1 MAFSSISDA
10 RTKLGSTTTDVD
22 SQILYAN
29 NNLLDSTTIFYTNEA
44 KTILASAGNYVI
56 PTQFK
61 SYYVTLGSD
70 GKIVGSKTEL
80 VNAGMDVSFV
90 DGSIMNFSA
99 DSGEQK
105 TNDLDITYS
114 LNPSTNLLTDTTWD
128 SSRRWLIENGTINS
142 TPLTNINLSDMK
154 GYDLVIRN
162 GVWGNLWGG
171 TEIYGFLHTYLL
183 SSTIHI
189 AADPNRKLIGTLPG
203 GGDDPRVNYFFRP
216 DYLIPKQAEEYPTFF
231 RRMPDALPIF
241 DRNGVKKEFAMLI
254 NPLLDCVVKDS
265 GTFTNGGA
273 GAVTRTFRNPKR
285 QNKGLTKRKPTF
297 FVNFVN
303 GQVSG
308 VNSNFYTSI
317 EGGIATANIYE
328 NVPIADRLYHHADT
342 FIRVG
347 TAWVKSGGT
356 TSNPNYITDSLI
368 DQSWC
373 CAVLESLLVAEA
385 DRDTWTFNNGTINK
399 TYTEVNPYEWTTA
412 INSGIGYF
420 ELSPA
425 NQYLGLFRPLNADV
439 NNPNNL
445 THAAIIEHD
454 GEAFIGA
461 GRKRLNTGLAIDGLF
476 ASCKAYSIANNWAAD
491 GAVIPKFSI
500 YQEGIYKTL
509 YFGTGTSGWLYVDP
523 SVSIATVKTTDL
535 YSDYHNYYINGT
547 ISRTTMASY
556 NAFYEGAKNGWGLFF
571 CSSYLNTIVTKWY
584 FYALVHDFDIS
595 KKILSQIYSVDDAKQ
610 RRVSAYSWRYMEP
623 LPYFSDFNWERKG
636 FEYGTYIAD
645 NPSQCA
651 SHFQSLAVW
660 GFAYCDGLS
669 MWDDPNPM
677 GGEYNHGPCDNI
689 NFANFYYGFGNL
701 QQLDNGVFDWLYVGY
716 WQVEQ
721 NRDIVA
727 ADTNWEKTQLLVSG
741 TWTSN
746 TDANNSN
753 YPVMLY
759 NQQKPISAYKLSAD
773 GTEALLII
781 VNPFNNGYTKATHT
795 VRLPTK
801 SNQQFDVDTWGNF
814 TTVIRLKG
822 L

>member
-1 MAFSSISDA
+1 MAFSSITDA

-90 DGSIMNFSA
+90 DGSIMNFSD

-105 TNDLDITYS
+105 SNDLDITYS
-114 LNPSTNLLTDTTWD
+114 LNPSTNLLTDTTW
-128 SSRRWLIENGTINS
+128 SSDRRWLIENGTINNV
-142 TPLTNINLSDMK
+142 PLTDINLSDMK

-162 GVWGNLWGG
+162 GLWGNMWGG
-171 TEIYGFLHTYLL
+171 TEIQGFVHTYLL

-189 AADPNRKLIGTLPG
+189 AADPNRTLTVG
-203 GGDDPRVNYFFRP
+203 KVNYYFRP
-216 DYLIPKQAEEYPTFF
+216 DYLIPKQAEEYMTFF

-241 DRNGVKKEFAMLI
+241 DKNGVKKEFAMLI

-265 GTFTNGGA
+265 GVFTNGNP
-273 GAVTRTFRNPKR
+273 GAVTRTFRNPRR

-297 FVNFVN
+297 LVNFVN
-303 GQVSG
+303 GQVSSANANY
-308 VNSNFYTSI
+308 VSSV
-317 EGGIATANIYE
+317 EGGVATANVTE
-328 NVPIADRLYHHADT
+328 VVPIADRLYHHADT

-373 CAVLESLLVAEA
+373 CAVLESLLVTGA

-399 TYTEVNPYEWTTA
+399 TYAEVNPYEWTTA
-412 INSGIGYF
+412 INSGIGYYQY
-420 ELSPA
+420 SPA
-425 NQYLGLFRPLNADV
+425 NQYLILFNPLSGDV
-439 NNPNNL
+439 NNPMNIS
-445 THAAIIEHD
+445 HAAIIEHD
-454 GEAFIGA
+454 GEAFIGV
-461 GRKRLNTGLAIDGLF
+461 GRKRLNTGLALDGLF

-500 YQEGIYKTL
+500 YQEGIYKSI

-535 YSDYHNYYINGT
+535 YSDYHNYFINGT
-547 ISRTTMASY
+547 ISRTTMLNY
-556 NAFYEGAKNGWGLFF
+556 NAFYEGAKNSFGLFF

-584 FYALVHDFDIS
+584 YYALVHDFDIS
-595 KKILSQIYSVDDAKQ
+595 KKILGQILSVDDAKQ
-610 RRVSAYSWRYMEP
+610 KRVAAYSWRYMEP

-645 NPSQCA
+645 NPAQCA

-669 MWDDPNPM
+669 MWDDPNAY

-689 NFANFYYGFGNL
+689 NFGNFYYGFGNL

-727 ADTNWEKTQLLVSG
+727 ANTEWTKTQLLVSG

-759 NQQKPISAYKLSAD
+759 NQQKPISAYKLSTD

-801 SNQQFDVDTWGNF
+801 GNQQFDVDTWGNF

>member
-80 VNAGMDVSFV
+80 VNAGMDVSFA
-90 DGSIMNFSA
+90 DGSIMNFSS

-114 LNPSTNLLTDTTWD
+114 INPSTNLLTDTTWSTD
-128 SSRRWLIENGTINS
+128 RRWLIENGTINNV
-142 TPLTNINLSDMK
+142 PLTDINLSDMK

-162 GVWGNLWGG
+162 GLWGNMWGG
-171 TEIYGFLHTYLL
+171 TEIQGFVHTYLL

-189 AADPNRKLIGTLPG
+189 AADPNRTLTVG
-203 GGDDPRVNYFFRP
+203 KVNYYFRP

-241 DRNGVKKEFAMLI
+241 DKNGVKKEFAMLT
-254 NPLLDCVVKDS
+254 NPLLDCVVKNS
-265 GTFTNGGA
+265 GTFTNGMS

-308 VNSNFYTSI
+308 VNSNYVSAV
-317 EGGIATANIYE
+317 EGGVATANITE
-328 NVPIADRLYHHADT
+328 VVPIAERFRHDADV
-342 FIRVG
+342 FIRIA
-347 TAWVKSGGT
+347 TAVAKSNGAS
-356 TSNPNYITDSLI
+356 SNPLDITPS
-368 DQSWC
+368 DQNRC
-373 CAVLESLLVAEA
+373 CALLESLLITNPTERAS
-385 DRDTWTFNNGTINK
+385 WTYNNGGVTF
-399 TYTEVNPYEWTTA
+399 TYAQANPFEWTTA
-412 INSGIGYF
+412 INSGTGYY
-420 ELSPA
+420 ESSPA
-425 NQYLGLFRPLNADV
+425 NQYLRYFKPLNPA
-439 NNPNNL
+439 PNTMNVD
-445 THAAIIEHD
+445 HSAIIEHD
-454 GEAFIGA
+454 GEVFIGI
-461 GRKRLNTGLAIDGLF
+461 GRKRLNTGLAMNGLYE
-476 ASCKAYSIANNWAAD
+476 SCKAYSIANNWAAD

-509 YFGTGTSGWLYVDP
+509 YFGTGTSGWIYVDP
-523 SVSIATVKTTDL
+523 SVSIATVKTTEL
-535 YSDYHNYYINGT
+535 YSDYHNYYKNGT
-547 ISRTTMASY
+547 ISRTAMASF
-556 NAFYEGAKNGWGLFF
+556 NSFYEGAKNSWGLFF
-571 CSSYLNTIVTKWY
+571 CSSYLSTIVTKWY
-584 FYALVHDFDIS
+584 YYALVHDFDIS
-595 KKILSQIYSVDDAKQ
+595 KKILSQILSVDEAKQ
-610 RRVSAYSWRYMEP
+610 KRVAAYSWRFMEP

-636 FEYGTYIAD
+636 FEFGTYIAD
-645 NPSQCA
+645 NPSNCA

-660 GFAYCDGLS
+660 GFAYCDGLL
-669 MWDDPNPM
+669 MWDGQNAM
-677 GGEYNHGPCDNI
+677 GGEYNHGPCNDED
-689 NFANFYYGFGNL
+689 FANFFYGFGDL

-727 ADTNWEKTQLLVSG
+727 ANTDWTKTQLLVSG
-741 TWTSN
+741 TWTSD

-759 NQQKPISAYKLSAD
+759 NQQKPISAYKLSTD

-801 SNQQFDVDTWGNF
+801 GNQQFDVDTWGNF

>member
-1 MAFSSISDA
+1 MAFSSITDA

-80 VNAGMDVSFV
+80 VNAGMDVSFA
-90 DGSIMNFSA
+90 DGSIMNFSS
-99 DSGEQK
+99 DSGSQ
-105 TNDLDITYS
+105 TNNGLDITYS
-114 LNPSTNLLTDTTWD
+114 LNPSTNLLTDTTWS
-128 SSRRWLIENGTINS
+128 SSRRWLIENGTIS
-142 TPLTNINLSDMK
+142 SSAITNIDLSAMK

-162 GVWGNLWGG
+162 GNWGTVFGVTGFEDG
-171 TEIYGFLHTYLL
+171 TLL

-189 AADPNRKLIGTLPG
+189 AADPNRTLTVG
-203 GGDDPRVNYFFRP
+203 KVNYYFRP
-216 DYLIPKQAEEYPTFF
+216 DYLIPKEAEEYPTFF
-231 RRMPDALPIF
+231 RRMPDALPIY

-265 GTFTNGGA
+265 GTFTNGGS
-273 GAVTRTFRNPKR
+273 GAVTRTFRNPRR

-297 FVNFVN
+297 FVNFVP

-308 VNSNFYTSI
+308 VNSNFFTTY
-317 EGGIATANIYE
+317 EYGVATANVYE

-342 FIRVG
+342 FIRTG
-347 TAWVKSGGT
+347 TAYVKSGGA
-356 TSNPNYITDSLI
+356 TSDPNYITDSLV

-373 CAVLESLLVAEA
+373 CAVLESLLITDAGERA
-385 DRDTWTFNNGTINK
+385 TWTFNNGTINK
-399 TYTEVNPYEWTTA
+399 TYNEVNPYKWTTA
-412 INSGIGYF
+412 IDSGDGHYDV
-420 ELSPA
+420 SPA
-425 NQYLGLFRPLNADV
+425 NQYLGMFKPLNTGE
-439 NNPNNL
+439 NPNNL
-445 THAAIIEHD
+445 SHAAIIEHD
-454 GEAFIGA
+454 GEAFIGV
-461 GRKRLNTGLAIDGLF
+461 GRKRLNTGLAMDGLF
-476 ASCKAYSIANNWAAD
+476 ASCKAYSIANNYAAS
-491 GAVIPKFSI
+491 GGVIPKFSI
-500 YQEGIYKTL
+500 YQEGIYKSE
-509 YFGTGTSGWLYVDP
+509 YFGSGTSGWLYVAP
-523 SVSIATVKTTDL
+523 TESVATVKTTDL

-547 ISRTTMASY
+547 ISRTTMLNY

-571 CSSYLNTIVTKWY
+571 CSSYLNSIITKWY
-584 FYALVHDFDIS
+584 FYSVVHNYDIT
-595 KKILSQIYSVDDAKQ
+595 KKILGQILSVDDAKTK
-610 RRVSAYSWRYMEP
+610 RASLYSWRYMEP
-623 LPYFSDFNWERKG
+623 LPYFSDFHHEKKG
-636 FEYGTYIAD
+636 TEFGSIIKD

-669 MWDDPNPM
+669 MWDDPNAM
-677 GGEYNHGPCDNI
+677 GGEYNHGPCDNPTSLS
-689 NFANFYYGFGNL
+689 NFYYGFGNL
-701 QQLDNGVFDWLYVGY
+701 MQLDNGVFDWLYVGY

-727 ADTNWEKTQLLVSG
+727 ADTAWVRSQLYWNSA
-741 TWTSN
+741 WTSDS
-746 TDANNSN
+746 DANNTN

-759 NQQKPISAYKLSAD
+759 NRQAPISAYKLSAD

-781 VNPFNNGYTKATHT
+781 TNPFNNGYTKETFKI
-795 VRLPTK
+795 RLQTK
-801 SNQQFDVDTWGNF
+801 GNQEFDVDTWGNF

>member
-80 VNAGMDVSFV
+80 VDAGMDVSFV
-90 DGSIMNFSA
+90 DATIMNFSS

-105 TNDLDITYS
+105 TNDLGISYS
-114 LNPSTNLLTDTTWD
+114 LNSSTNLLTDTTWD
-128 SSRRWLIENGTINS
+128 SGRRWLIENGTIS
-142 TPLTNINLSDMK
+142 SSALTNINLSDMK

-162 GVWGNLWGG
+162 GAWGNMWGG
-171 TEIYGFLHTYLL
+171 TEIQGFLHTYLL

-189 AADPNRKLIGTLPG
+189 AADPNRTLTVG
-203 GGDDPRVNYFFRP
+203 KVNYYFRP
-216 DYLIPKQAEEYPTFF
+216 DYLIPKTEEEYPTFF

-241 DRNGVKKEFAMLI
+241 DKNGVKKEFAMLT
-254 NPLLDCVVKDS
+254 NPLFDNVVKNS
-265 GTFTNGGA
+265 GVFTNGGA

-285 QNKGLTKRKPTF
+285 QNKGLTKRKPNF
-297 FVNFVN
+297 FVNFVS

-308 VNSNFYTSI
+308 VNSNYISSV
-317 EGGIATANIYE
+317 EGGVATANIYE
-328 NVPIADRLYHHADT
+328 VVPIADRFRHDADI
-342 FIRVG
+342 FIKVA
-347 TAWVKSGGT
+347 TAVAKSMGAS
-356 TSNPNYITDSLI
+356 SNPSDIGVNDQNY
-368 DQSWC
+368 C
-373 CAVLESLLVAEA
+373 CALLESLLITNEAE
-385 DRDTWTFNNGTINK
+385 RDSW
-399 TYTEVNPYEWTTA
+399 TYTNGGFSISYALANPFEWTTA
-412 INSGIGYF
+412 INSGIGYQQY
-420 ELSPA
+420 SPA
-425 NQYLGLFRPLNADV
+425 NQYLMYFNPVSGDV
-439 NNPNNL
+439 NNPMNIN
-445 THAAIIEHD
+445 HAAILEHD
-454 GEAFIGA
+454 GEVFIGV
-461 GRKRLNTGLAIDGLF
+461 GRKRLNTGLAMNGIYE
-476 ASCKAYSIANNWAAD
+476 SCKAYSIANNWAAQ

-509 YFGTGTSGWLYVDP
+509 YFGTGTSGWIYVDP

-535 YSDYHNYYINGT
+535 FSDYHNYFINGT
-547 ISRTTMASY
+547 VSRTTMGSY
-556 NAFYEGAKNGWGLFF
+556 NAFYEGAKNSWGLFY
-571 CSSYLNTIVTKWY
+571 CSSYLSTIVTKWY
-584 FYALVHDFDIS
+584 YYALVHDYDIS
-595 KKILSQIYSVDDAKQ
+595 KKILSQILSVDDAKQ
-610 RRVSAYSWRYMEP
+610 KRVAAYSWRFMEP
-623 LPYFSDFNWERKG
+623 LPFFSDFNWERKG
-636 FEYGTYIAD
+636 FEFGTYIAD
-645 NPSQCA
+645 NPSNCA

-660 GFAYCDGLS
+660 GFAYCDGLL
-669 MWDDPNPM
+669 MWDGQNAM
-677 GGEYNHGPCDNI
+677 GGEYNHGPCNDE
-689 NFANFYYGFGNL
+689 NFANFFYGFGDL

-781 VNPFNNGYTKATHT
+781 VSPFNNGYTKETHT

>member
-80 VNAGMDVSFV
+80 VNAGMDASFV

-105 TNDLDITYS
+105 TNDLDITLS

-128 SSRRWLIENGTINS
+128 ASRRWLIENGTIS
-142 TPLTNINLSDMK
+142 TSAITNINLSDMK
-154 GYDLVIRN
+154 GYDLVLRS
-162 GVWGNLWGG
+162 GVWGTVFGVD
-171 TEIYGFLHTYLL
+171 GFVDGYLL

-189 AADPNRKLIGTLPG
+189 AADPNRTLTVG
-203 GGDDPRVNYFFRP
+203 KVNYYFRP

-241 DRNGVKKEFAMLI
+241 DKNGIKKEFAMLI

-265 GTFTNGGA
+265 GTFTNGGS

-285 QNKGLTKRKPTF
+285 QNKGLTKRKPTE
-297 FVNFVN
+297 FVNFVS

-308 VNSNFYTSI
+308 VNANYYTTV
-317 EGGIATANIYE
+317 EGGSATANVKE
-328 NVPIADRLYHHADT
+328 FVPIADRLYHHADT

-356 TSNPNYITDSLI
+356 TSNPNYITDSLV

-373 CAVLESLLVAEA
+373 CAVLESLLVTGG
-385 DRDTWTFNNGTINK
+385 DRDAWTFNNGTINK
-399 TYTEVNPYEWTTA
+399 TYAEVNPYEWTTA
-412 INSGIGYF
+412 INSGIGYYD
-420 ELSPA
+420 LSPS
-425 NQYLGLFRPLNADV
+425 NQYLGLFKPLTTDV

-454 GEAFIGA
+454 GEAFIGV

-476 ASCKAYSIANNWAAD
+476 ASCKAYSIANNYAAN
-491 GAVIPKFSI
+491 GGVIPKFSI
-500 YQEGIYKTL
+500 YQEGIYKSE
-509 YFGTGTSGWLYVDP
+509 YFGGGTSGWLYVAP
-523 SVSIATVKTTDL
+523 TESIATVKTTDL
-535 YSDYHNYYINGT
+535 YSDYHNYFINGS
-547 ISRTTMASY
+547 ISRTSMLNY

-571 CSSYLNTIVTKWY
+571 CSSYLNSMITKWY
-584 FYALVHDFDIS
+584 FYSLVHNFDIS
-595 KKILSQIYSVDDAKQ
+595 KKILGQILSVDDAKQ
-610 RRVSAYSWRYMEP
+610 KRVSAYSWRYMEP
-623 LPYFSDFNWERKG
+623 LPYFSDFHHERKG
-636 FEYGTYIAD
+636 FEYGTYIKD
-645 NPSQCA
+645 NPAQCA

-669 MWDDPNPM
+669 MWDDPNAY

-689 NFANFYYGFGNL
+689 SFANFYYGFGNL

-727 ADTNWEKTQLLVSG
+727 ANTEWTKTQLLVSG

-759 NQQKPISAYKLSAD
+759 NQQKPISAYKLSTD

>member
-90 DGSIMNFSA
+90 DGSIMNFSD

-128 SSRRWLIENGTINS
+128 ASRRWVIENGTIS
-142 TPLTNINLSDMK
+142 TSSISNINLSDMK

-162 GVWGNLWGG
+162 GVWGTVFGVA
-171 TEIYGFLHTYLL
+171 GFVDGYLL

-189 AADPNRKLIGTLPG
+189 AADPNRTLTVG
-203 GGDDPRVNYFFRP
+203 KVNYYFRP

-241 DRNGVKKEFAMLI
+241 DKNGVKKEFAMLI
-254 NPLLDCVVKDS
+254 NPLLDCVVKNS
-265 GTFTNGGA
+265 GTFTNGFP

-285 QNKGLTKRKPTF
+285 QNKGLTKRKPTE
-297 FVNFVN
+297 FVNFVS

-308 VNSNFYTSI
+308 VNANYFTTI
-317 EGGIATANIYE
+317 EGGNATANVIE
-328 NVPIADRLYHHADT
+328 NVPIAERFRHDADV
-342 FIRVG
+342 FIKVA
-347 TAWVKSGGT
+347 TAVAKSNGAS
-356 TSNPNYITDSLI
+356 SNPADIKVGDQNY
-368 DQSWC
+368 C
-373 CAVLESLLVAEA
+373 CALLESLLITSEAE
-385 DRDTWTFNNGTINK
+385 RETWTYTNGAFSLS
-399 TYTEVNPYEWTTA
+399 YASANPFKWTTA
-412 INSGIGYF
+412 INSGINYYQF
-420 ELSPA
+420 SPA
-425 NQYLGLFRPLNADV
+425 NQYLMYFKPLNAA
-439 NNPNNL
+439 PNTFNL
-445 THAAIIEHD
+445 NHAAIIEHD
-454 GEAFIGA
+454 GEVFIGI
-461 GRKRLNTGLAIDGLF
+461 GRKRLNSGLAMNGIYE
-476 ASCKAYSIANNWAAD
+476 SCKAYSIANNWAAD

-500 YQEGIYKTL
+500 YQEGIYKSI

-535 YSDYHNYYINGT
+535 YSDYHNYFINGT
-547 ISRTTMASY
+547 VNRTTMVNY
-556 NAFYEGAKNGWGLFF
+556 NAFYEGAKNSWGLFF
-571 CSSYLNTIVTKWY
+571 CSSYLSTIVTKWY
-584 FYALVHDFDIS
+584 YYALVHDYDIS
-595 KKILSQIYSVDDAKQ
+595 KKILSQILSVDEAKQ
-610 RRVSAYSWRYMEP
+610 KRVAAYSWRYMEP
-623 LPYFSDFNWERKG
+623 LPTFSDFNHERKG
-636 FEYGTYIAD
+636 FNYGEYIKD
-645 NPSQCA
+645 NPAQCA

-669 MWDDPNPM
+669 MWDDPNAY
-677 GGEYNHGPCDNI
+677 GGEYNHGPCNDED
-689 NFANFYYGFGNL
+689 FGNFYYGFGNL

-727 ADTNWEKTQLLVSG
+727 ANTDWTKTQLLVSG

-759 NQQKPISAYKLSAD
+759 NQQKPISAYKLSTD

-801 SNQQFDVDTWGNF
+801 GNQQFDVDTWGNF

>member
-1 MAFSSISDA
+1 MAFSSITDA

-80 VNAGMDVSFV
+80 VNAGMDVSFA
-90 DGSIMNFSA
+90 DGSIMNFSS

-114 LNPSTNLLTDTTWD
+114 LNPSTNLLTDTTWSTD
-128 SSRRWLIENGTINS
+128 RRWLIENGTINNV
-142 TPLTNINLSDMK
+142 PLTDINLSDMK

-162 GVWGNLWGG
+162 GLWGNMWGG
-171 TEIYGFLHTYLL
+171 TEIQGFVHTYLL

-189 AADPNRKLIGTLPG
+189 AADPNRTLTVG
-203 GGDDPRVNYFFRP
+203 KVNYYFRP

-231 RRMPDALPIF
+231 RRMPDALPIY
-241 DRNGVKKEFAMLI
+241 DKNGVKKEFAMLT
-254 NPLLDCVVKDS
+254 NPLLDCVVKNS

-297 FVNFVN
+297 LVNFVN
-303 GQVSG
+303 GQVSSA
-308 VNSNFYTSI
+308 NSNYVSAV
-317 EGGIATANIYE
+317 EGGVATANVTEVVPIAERFRHDADVFIRIATA
-328 NVPIADRLYHHADT
+328 VA
-342 FIRVG
+342 
-347 TAWVKSGGT
+347 KSNGAS
-356 TSNPNYITDSLI
+356 SNPLDITPA
-368 DQSWC
+368 DQNRC
-373 CAVLESLLVAEA
+373 CALLESLLITNPTERAS
-385 DRDTWTFNNGTINK
+385 WTYNNGGVTF
-399 TYTEVNPYEWTTA
+399 TYAQANPFEWTTA
-412 INSGIGYF
+412 INSGTGYY
-420 ELSPA
+420 ESSPA
-425 NQYLGLFRPLNADV
+425 NQYLRYFKPLNPA
-439 NNPNNL
+439 PNTMNVD
-445 THAAIIEHD
+445 HSAIIEHD
-454 GEAFIGA
+454 GEVFIGI
-461 GRKRLNTGLAIDGLF
+461 GRKRLNTGLAMNGLYE
-476 ASCKAYSIANNWAAD
+476 SCKAYSIANNWAAD

-509 YFGTGTSGWLYVDP
+509 YFGTGTSGWIYVDP

-535 YSDYHNYYINGT
+535 YSDYHNYYKNGT
-547 ISRTTMASY
+547 ISRTAMASF
-556 NAFYEGAKNGWGLFF
+556 NSFYEGAKNSWGLFF
-571 CSSYLNTIVTKWY
+571 CSSYLSTIVTKWY
-584 FYALVHDFDIS
+584 YYALVHDFDIS
-595 KKILSQIYSVDDAKQ
+595 KKILSQILSVDEAKQ
-610 RRVSAYSWRYMEP
+610 KRVAAYAWRFMEP

-636 FEYGTYIAD
+636 FEFGTYIAD
-645 NPSQCA
+645 NPSNCA

-660 GFAYCDGLS
+660 GFAYCDGLL
-669 MWDDPNPM
+669 MWDGQNAM
-677 GGEYNHGPCDNI
+677 GGEYNHGPCNDED
-689 NFANFYYGFGNL
+689 FANFFYGFGDL

-727 ADTNWEKTQLLVSG
+727 ANTDWTKTQLLVSG
-741 TWTSN
+741 TWTSD

-801 SNQQFDVDTWGNF
+801 GNQQFDVDTWGNF

>member
-61 SYYVTLGSD
+61 SYYVTLGND

-80 VNAGMDVSFV
+80 VNAGMDVSFA

-114 LNPSTNLLTDTTWD
+114 LNSSTNLLTDTTW
-128 SSRRWLIENGTINS
+128 SSDRRWLVENGTINNV
-142 TPLTNINLSDMK
+142 PLTDINLSDMK

-162 GVWGNLWGG
+162 GLWGNMWGG
-171 TEIYGFLHTYLL
+171 TEIQGFTHTYLL

-189 AADPNRKLIGTLPG
+189 AADSNRTLTVG
-203 GGDDPRVNYFFRP
+203 KVNYYFRP

-241 DRNGVKKEFAMLI
+241 DKNGVKKEFAMLI

-273 GAVTRTFRNPKR
+273 GAVTRTFRNPRR
-285 QNKGLTKRKPTF
+285 QNKGLTKRKPTYF
-297 FVNFVN
+297 KNFVN

-308 VNSNFYTSI
+308 VNANYVSSI
-317 EGGIATANIYE
+317 EGGVATNNITE
-328 NVPIADRLYHHADT
+328 VVPIADRLYHHADT

-356 TSNPNYITDSLI
+356 TSNPNYITDSTI

-373 CAVLESLLVAEA
+373 CAVLESLLVPIA

-399 TYTEVNPYEWTTA
+399 TYAEVNPYEWTTA
-412 INSGIGYF
+412 INSGIGYYD
-420 ELSPA
+420 LSPA
-425 NQYLGLFRPLNADV
+425 NQYLSMFNPLTNDV
-439 NNPNNL
+439 NNPMNV

-454 GEAFIGA
+454 GEAFIGV
-461 GRKRLNTGLAIDGLF
+461 GRKRLNTGLAMDGLF
-476 ASCKAYSIANNWAAD
+476 ASCKAYSIANNWAAN

-500 YQEGIYKTL
+500 YGEGIYQSG
-509 YFGTGTSGWLYVDP
+509 YFGTGTSGWLYVAP
-523 SVSIATVKTTDL
+523 TESIATVKTTDL

-547 ISRTTMASY
+547 VSRTTMLNY

-571 CSSYLNTIVTKWY
+571 CSGYLNTIVTKWY
-584 FYALVHDFDIS
+584 FYSLVHNYDIT
-595 KKILSQIYSVDDAKQ
+595 KKILGQIYSVDDAKIK
-610 RRVSAYSWRYMEP
+610 RASPYSWRYMEP

-645 NPSQCA
+645 NPAQCA

-669 MWDDPNPM
+669 MWDDPNAY

-689 NFANFYYGFGNL
+689 NFGNFFYGFGNL

-727 ADTNWEKTQLLVSG
+727 ANTEWTKTQLLVSG
-741 TWTSN
+741 TWTSD

-759 NQQKPISAYKLSAD
+759 NQQKPISAYKLSTD

-801 SNQQFDVDTWGNF
+801 GNQQFDVDTWGNF